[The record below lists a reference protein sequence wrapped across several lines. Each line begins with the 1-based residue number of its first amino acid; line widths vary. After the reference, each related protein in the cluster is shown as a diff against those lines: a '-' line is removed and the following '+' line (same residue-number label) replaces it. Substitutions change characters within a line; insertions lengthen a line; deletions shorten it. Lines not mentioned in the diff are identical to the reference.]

1 MVAQGTISREFAMP
15 DRTPLLLQILDQA
28 FDRKAW
34 HGTTLRGALRG
45 LTPEVA
51 LWRPAPDRH
60 NVWELLLHAAYWK
73 YIVRR
78 KLTRDASRS
87 FPRSPSNFPAIP
99 TTADAKALKA
109 DLALLG
115 TEHRALRQ
123 IVASFPDRRLDD
135 LADDSKW
142 THLEF
147 IHGAAAHDLYHAGQI
162 QLLKRMRSG

>member
-1 MVAQGTISREFAMP
+1 MP
-15 DRTPLLLQILDQA
+15 DRTALLLQILDQA

-78 KLTRDASRS
+78 KLTRDASLS

-99 TTADAKALKA
+99 EVADAKALKA

-115 TEHRALRQ
+115 AEHRALREV
-123 IVASFPDRRLDD
+123 VASFPDRQLDE
-135 LADDSKW
+135 LAEGSKW

-162 QLLKRMRSG
+162 QLLKRLRGG